1 MRRGCGFASVLRHP
15 HFTPARNMARPI
27 GPTMYRMNSS
37 NTPASPA
44 LGRVLTTVSV
54 GFVVTQL
61 DVTIVN
67 IALPRIGSDLHANV
81 AGLQWIVDA
90 YTLAFAV
97 LMLSAGALGDRFGAR
112 RMYAAGIAVFALA
125 SLACGLAL
133 DAPMLIA
140 SRALQGVGAAAM
152 LPNSLAL
159 LNRAYGHDPKL
170 RARAVGLWTA
180 AGAISIAAGPVAG
193 GLLIAGFG
201 WRSIFLVNL
210 PICAAGLLATWLWVP
225 RDDGV
230 AREAGR
236 EAGTGISCGAERG
249 SGAAGAAGVAG
260 VAGAAGTARAARAA
274 GAAVAAAAIG
284 TSKASS
290 ATKAAASTKTPSS
303 ATTTRPASRGIDLG
317 GQCLAIVAL
326 TAFVAAVIEWRPLGP
341 GHPLVAGGLVLA
353 LLAASAFIAVESRVA
368 SPMLPLSLFSKRTFS
383 AAVLFGICVNLT
395 YYGMVFVLSL
405 YLQRARGYSPLQAG
419 LAFLPLTGGFLVS
432 NVASGWAVGR
442 FGVRVPMI
450 VGAVIAALGYGL
462 LHRVDATTPL
472 IGLLLPFLL
481 IPSGMGL
488 AVPAMT
494 TAVLASTDAR
504 RAGTAS
510 AVLNTARQAG
520 GAVGV
525 AAFGA
530 LASGA
535 AAAQIVSGMQAATAV
550 SVGLL
555 LLGAVLGCVV
565 HPQPHAPAAGPDATA
580 HTDSRSAG
588 RSQG

>member
-1 MRRGCGFASVLRHP
+1 
-15 HFTPARNMARPI
+15 
-27 GPTMYRMNSS
+27 MNSS
-37 NTPASPA
+37 NSPHSSA
-44 LGRVLTTVSV
+44 LGRVLATVSV

-67 IALPRIGSDLHANV
+67 IALPKIGADLHANV
-81 AGLQWIVDA
+81 AGLQWVVDA

-112 RMYAAGIAVFALA
+112 RLYAAGIVLFALA

-133 DAPMLIA
+133 DATMLVA
-140 SRALQGVGAAAM
+140 ARAVQGIGAAAM

-159 LNRAYGHDPKL
+159 LNQSYGHDPKL

-180 AGAISIAAGPVAG
+180 AGAIAIAAGPVAG
-193 GLLIAGFG
+193 GLLIAAFG

-210 PICAAGLLATWLWVP
+210 PICAAGFLATLLWVP
-225 RDDGV
+225 RP
-230 AREAGR
+230 EATTRQGPQ
-236 EAGTGISCGAERG
+236 
-249 SGAAGAAGVAG
+249 
-260 VAGAAGTARAARAA
+260 
-274 GAAVAAAAIG
+274 AAAAAR
-284 TSKASS
+284 SDMK
-290 ATKAAASTKTPSS
+290 P
-303 ATTTRPASRGIDLG
+303 RGIDLS

-326 TAFVAAVIEWRPLGP
+326 TAFVAAVIEWRPLGL
-341 GHPLVAGGLVLA
+341 GHPLVAGGFVLA
-353 LLAASAFIAVESRVA
+353 LIAAGAFIVVESRVA
-368 SPMLPLSLFSKRTFS
+368 APMLPLSLFGKRSFS
-383 AAVLFGICVNLT
+383 VAVLFGICVNLT

-405 YLQRARGYSPLQAG
+405 YLQRVRGYTPLQAG
-419 LAFLPLTGGFLVS
+419 LAFLPLTGGFLLS
-432 NVASGWAVGR
+432 NVASGWVVGR

-450 VGAVIAALGYGL
+450 AGAITAGLGYGL
-462 LHRVDATTPL
+462 LHFVDAGTPL

-494 TAVLASTDAR
+494 TAVLASTDAA

-535 AAAQIVSGMQAATAV
+535 AATQIVSGMRASTAV

-555 LLGAVLGCVV
+555 AIGGVLSCFV
-565 HPQPHAPAAGPDATA
+565 HPQPQSSDSARRPACRERAGE
-580 HTDSRSAG
+580 SR
-588 RSQG
+588 

>member
-1 MRRGCGFASVLRHP
+1 MCV
-15 HFTPARNMARPI
+15 
-27 GPTMYRMNSS
+27 MNSS
-37 NTPASPA
+37 PSPVSPA
-44 LGRVLTTVSV
+44 LGRILATVSV

-67 IALPRIGSDLHANV
+67 IALPKIGADLHANV
-81 AGLQWIVDA
+81 AGLQWVVDA

-97 LMLSAGALGDRFGAR
+97 LMLSAGALGDRLGIR
-112 RMYAAGIAVFALA
+112 RMYAAGIVLFALA

-133 DAPMLIA
+133 DATMLVA
-140 SRALQGVGAAAM
+140 ARAVQGIGAAAM

-159 LNRAYGHDPKL
+159 LNRSYGHDPKL

-180 AGAISIAAGPVAG
+180 AGAIAIAAGPVVG
-193 GLLIAGFG
+193 GLLIAAFG

-210 PICAAGLLATWLWVP
+210 PICAAGWLATLRWVP
-225 RDDGV
+225 RPES
-230 AREAGR
+230 AQN
-236 EAGTGISCGAERG
+236 GTPQ
-249 SGAAGAAGVAG
+249 
-260 VAGAAGTARAARAA
+260 T
-274 GAAVAAAAIG
+274 AAAH
-284 TSKASS
+284 
-290 ATKAAASTKTPSS
+290 AAAP
-303 ATTTRPASRGIDLG
+303 ATACAAPEDGTTNAAAPRGIDLS
-317 GQCLAIVAL
+317 GQALAIVAL
-326 TAFVAAVIEWRPLGP
+326 TAFVAAVIEWRPLGLS
-341 GHPLVAGGLVLA
+341 HPLVAGGFMLA
-353 LLAASAFIAVESRVA
+353 LIATGAFIAVESRVA
-368 SPMLPLSLFSKRTFS
+368 APMLPLSLFSKRTFN

-405 YLQRARGYSPLQAG
+405 YLQRVRGYTPLQAG
-419 LAFLPLTGGFLVS
+419 LAFLPLTGGFLIS
-432 NVASGWAVGR
+432 NVASGWVVGR

-450 VGAVIAALGYGL
+450 AGAITAGLGYGL
-462 LHRVDATTPL
+462 LHFVEASTPL
-472 IGLLLPFLL
+472 VGLLLPFLL

-494 TAVLASTDAR
+494 TAVLASAEAS

-535 AAAQIVSGMQAATAV
+535 AATQIVTGMQAATAI

-555 LLGAVLGCVV
+555 VVGGVMGCLV
-565 HPQPHAPAAGPDATA
+565 HPEPHASTSKPHKTA
-580 HTDSRSAG
+580 SGHASESR
-588 RSQG
+588 

>member
-1 MRRGCGFASVLRHP
+1 MTSTKRTV
-15 HFTPARNMARPI
+15 
-27 GPTMYRMNSS
+27 
-37 NTPASPA
+37 SPA
-44 LGRVLTTVSV
+44 LGRVLATVSV

-67 IALPRIGSDLHANV
+67 IALPEIGANLHANV
-81 AGLQWIVDA
+81 AGLQWVVDA

-112 RMYAAGIAVFALA
+112 RLYAAGIVLFALA
-125 SLACGLAL
+125 SLACGVASG
-133 DAPMLIA
+133 APMLVA
-140 SRALQGVGAAAM
+140 ARALQGIGAAAM

-159 LNRAYGHDPKL
+159 LNQSYGHDPKL

-193 GLLIAGFG
+193 GLLIAAFG

-210 PICAAGLLATWLWVP
+210 PICAAGFLATLLWVP
-225 RDDGV
+225 RP
-230 AREAGR
+230 E
-236 EAGTGISCGAERG
+236 
-249 SGAAGAAGVAG
+249 
-260 VAGAAGTARAARAA
+260 
-274 GAAVAAAAIG
+274 AAVP
-284 TSKASS
+284 
-290 ATKAAASTKTPSS
+290 ATAHPETAGPETAPPTP
-303 ATTTRPASRGIDLG
+303 RGIDLS
-317 GQCLAIVAL
+317 GQTLAIVAL
-326 TAFVAAVIEWRPLGP
+326 TAFVAAVIEWRPLGLS
-341 GHPLVAGGLVLA
+341 HPLVAGGFVLA
-353 LLAASAFIAVESRVA
+353 ALAGSAFVAVEARASA
-368 SPMLPLSLFSKRTFS
+368 PMLPLSLFAGRSFS
-383 AAVLFGICVNLT
+383 AAVLFGICVNMT

-405 YLQRARGYSPLQAG
+405 YLQRVRGYTALQAG
-419 LAFLPLTGGFLVS
+419 LAFLPLTGGFLIS
-432 NVASGWAVGR
+432 NVASGWVVGR

-450 VGAVIAALGYGL
+450 AGAITAGLGYGL
-462 LHRVDATTPL
+462 LHLVDASTPL
-472 IGLLLPFLL
+472 IGLLLPFVL

-494 TAVLASTDAR
+494 TAVLASAQAS

-535 AAAQIVSGMQAATAV
+535 AATQIVSGMQAATAI

-555 LLGAVLGCVV
+555 AFAGVISCLV
-565 HPQPHAPAAGPDATA
+565 HPQPHSSSQARREADSAPVGN
-580 HTDSRSAG
+580 SR
-588 RSQG
+588 

>member
-1 MRRGCGFASVLRHP
+1 
-15 HFTPARNMARPI
+15 
-27 GPTMYRMNSS
+27 MNSP
-37 NTPASPA
+37 NTSFSPA
-44 LGRVLTTVSV
+44 LGRILATVSV

-67 IALPRIGSDLHANV
+67 IALPKIGADLHANV
-81 AGLQWIVDA
+81 AGLQWVVDA

-97 LMLSAGALGDRFGAR
+97 LMLSAGALGDRLGAR
-112 RMYAAGIAVFALA
+112 RMYAAGIVLFALA

-133 DAPMLIA
+133 DATMLVA
-140 SRALQGVGAAAM
+140 ARALQGIGAAAM

-159 LNRAYGHDPKL
+159 LNQSYGHDPKL

-180 AGAISIAAGPVAG
+180 AGAISIAAGPVVG
-193 GLLIAGFG
+193 GLLIAAFG

-210 PICAAGLLATWLWVP
+210 PICAAGFLATLLWVP
-225 RDDGV
+225 QKS
-230 AREAGR
+230 AN
-236 EAGTGISCGAERG
+236 
-249 SGAAGAAGVAG
+249 
-260 VAGAAGTARAARAA
+260 
-274 GAAVAAAAIG
+274 
-284 TSKASS
+284 TSA
-290 ATKAAASTKTPSS
+290 
-303 ATTTRPASRGIDLG
+303 RGIDLS
-317 GQCLAIVAL
+317 GQVLAIVAM
-326 TAFVAAVIEWRPLGP
+326 TAFVAAVIEWRPLGLS
-341 GHPLVAGGLVLA
+341 HPLVAGGFVLA
-353 LLAASAFIAVESRVA
+353 VLAAGAFIAVESRTA
-368 SPMLPLSLFSKRTFS
+368 MPMLPLSLFSKRTFS

-405 YLQRARGYSPLQAG
+405 YLQRVRGYTPLQAG

-432 NVASGWAVGR
+432 NVASGWVVGR

-450 VGAVIAALGYGL
+450 AGAITAGLGYGL
-462 LHRVDATTPL
+462 LHLVDAGTPL
-472 IGLLLPFLL
+472 VGLLLPFLL

-494 TAVLASTDAR
+494 TAVLASVEAQ

-535 AAAQIVSGMQAATAV
+535 AATQIVAGMQMATII

-555 LLGAVLGCVV
+555 VLGLVLGCLV
-565 HPQPHAPAAGPDATA
+565 HPEPHSSPASPRNADAARTSK
-580 HTDSRSAG
+580 SR
-588 RSQG
+588 

>member
-1 MRRGCGFASVLRHP
+1 
-15 HFTPARNMARPI
+15 
-27 GPTMYRMNSS
+27 MNSPKPS
-37 NTPASPA
+37 LSPA
-44 LGRVLTTVSV
+44 LGRILATVSV

-67 IALPRIGSDLHANV
+67 IALPKIGADLHANV
-81 AGLQWIVDA
+81 AGLQWVVDA

-97 LMLSAGALGDRFGAR
+97 LMLSAGVLGDRLGTR
-112 RMYAAGIAVFALA
+112 RMYAAGIVLFALA

-133 DAPMLIA
+133 DATLLVA
-140 SRALQGVGAAAM
+140 ARAVQGIGAAAM

-180 AGAISIAAGPVAG
+180 AGAISIAAGPVVG
-193 GLLIAGFG
+193 GLLIAAFG

-210 PICAAGLLATWLWVP
+210 PICAAGLLATLLWVP
-225 RDDGV
+225 RTETTPRDSQQT
-230 AREAGR
+230 
-236 EAGTGISCGAERG
+236 TGIHP
-249 SGAAGAAGVAG
+249 AA
-260 VAGAAGTARAARAA
+260 
-274 GAAVAAAAIG
+274 
-284 TSKASS
+284 
-290 ATKAAASTKTPSS
+290 P
-303 ATTTRPASRGIDLG
+303 RGIDLS

-326 TAFVAAVIEWRPLGP
+326 TAFVAAVIEWRPLGLS
-341 GHPLVAGGLVLA
+341 HPLVAGGFVLA
-353 LLAASAFIAVESRVA
+353 LVAAGAFIAVEARTE
-368 SPMLPLSLFSKRTFS
+368 SPMLPLSLFGKRSFS
-383 AAVLFGICVNLT
+383 VAVLFGICVNLT

-405 YLQRARGYSPLQAG
+405 YLQRGRGYTPLQAG
-419 LAFLPLTGGFLVS
+419 LAFLPLTGGFLIS
-432 NVASGWAVGR
+432 NVASGWVVGR

-450 VGAVIAALGYGL
+450 AGAITAGLGYGL
-462 LHRVDATTPL
+462 LHFVDASTPL

-494 TAVLASTDAR
+494 TAVLASAEAK
-504 RAGTAS
+504 RAATAS

-535 AAAQIVSGMQAATAV
+535 AAPQIVAGMQAATAI

-555 LLGAVLGCVV
+555 ALGGMLSCFI
-565 HPQPHAPAAGPDATA
+565 HPQPHTSSSSSRGVDDTRVGE
-580 HTDSRSAG
+580 SRS
-588 RSQG
+588 R

>member
-1 MRRGCGFASVLRHP
+1 
-15 HFTPARNMARPI
+15 
-27 GPTMYRMNSS
+27 MYRMNSS
-37 NTPASPA
+37 NSPHSSA
-44 LGRVLTTVSV
+44 LGRVLATVSV

-67 IALPRIGSDLHANV
+67 IALPKIGADLHANV
-81 AGLQWIVDA
+81 AGLQWVVDA

-97 LMLSAGALGDRFGAR
+97 LMLSAGALGDGFGGR
-112 RMYAAGIAVFALA
+112 RLYAAGIVLFALA

-133 DAPMLIA
+133 DAAMLVA
-140 SRALQGVGAAAM
+140 ARALQGIGAAAM

-159 LNRAYGHDPKL
+159 LNQSYGHDPKL

-180 AGAISIAAGPVAG
+180 AGAIAIAAGPVAG
-193 GLLIAGFG
+193 GLLIAAFG

-210 PICAAGLLATWLWVP
+210 PICAAGFLATLLWLP
-225 RDDGV
+225 RP
-230 AREAGR
+230 EATTRQGLQ
-236 EAGTGISCGAERG
+236 
-249 SGAAGAAGVAG
+249 
-260 VAGAAGTARAARAA
+260 
-274 GAAVAAAAIG
+274 AAAAAR
-284 TSKASS
+284 SD
-290 ATKAAASTKTPSS
+290 TKP
-303 ATTTRPASRGIDLG
+303 RGIDLS

-326 TAFVAAVIEWRPLGP
+326 TAFVAA
-341 GHPLVAGGLVLA
+341 
-353 LLAASAFIAVESRVA
+353 
-368 SPMLPLSLFSKRTFS
+368 
-383 AAVLFGICVNLT
+383 VNLT

-405 YLQRARGYSPLQAG
+405 YLQRVRGYTPLQAG
-419 LAFLPLTGGFLVS
+419 LAFLPLTGGFLLS
-432 NVASGWAVGR
+432 NVASGWVVGR

-450 VGAVIAALGYGL
+450 AGAITAGLGYGL
-462 LHRVDATTPL
+462 LHFVDAGTPL

-494 TAVLASTDAR
+494 TAVLASTDAA

-535 AAAQIVSGMQAATAV
+535 AATQIVAGMRASTAV
-550 SVGLL
+550 SIGLL
-555 LLGAVLGCVV
+555 VIGGVLSCFV
-565 HPQPHAPAAGPDATA
+565 HPQPQSSDPARRPACREPAGE
-580 HTDSRSAG
+580 SR
-588 RSQG
+588 

>member
-1 MRRGCGFASVLRHP
+1 MTSTKRTV
-15 HFTPARNMARPI
+15 
-27 GPTMYRMNSS
+27 
-37 NTPASPA
+37 SPA
-44 LGRVLTTVSV
+44 LGRVLATVSV

-67 IALPRIGSDLHANV
+67 IALPEIGANLHANV
-81 AGLQWIVDA
+81 AGLQWVVDA

-112 RMYAAGIAVFALA
+112 RLYAAGIVLFALA
-125 SLACGLAL
+125 SLACGVASG
-133 DAPMLIA
+133 APMLVA
-140 SRALQGVGAAAM
+140 ARALQGIGAAAM

-159 LNRAYGHDPKL
+159 LNQSYGHDPKL

-193 GLLIAGFG
+193 GLLIAAFG

-210 PICAAGLLATWLWVP
+210 PICAAGFLATLLWVP
-225 RDDGV
+225 RP
-230 AREAGR
+230 E
-236 EAGTGISCGAERG
+236 
-249 SGAAGAAGVAG
+249 
-260 VAGAAGTARAARAA
+260 
-274 GAAVAAAAIG
+274 AAVP
-284 TSKASS
+284 
-290 ATKAAASTKTPSS
+290 ATAHPETAGPETAPPTP
-303 ATTTRPASRGIDLG
+303 RGIDLS
-317 GQCLAIVAL
+317 GQTLAIVAL
-326 TAFVAAVIEWRPLGP
+326 TAFVAAVIEWRPLGLS
-341 GHPLVAGGLVLA
+341 HPLVAGGFVLA
-353 LLAASAFIAVESRVA
+353 ALAGSAFVAVEARASA
-368 SPMLPLSLFSKRTFS
+368 PMLPLSLFAGRSFS
-383 AAVLFGICVNLT
+383 AAVLFGICVNMT

-405 YLQRARGYSPLQAG
+405 YLQRVRGYTALQAG
-419 LAFLPLTGGFLVS
+419 LAFLPLTGGFLIS
-432 NVASGWAVGR
+432 NVASGWVVGR

-450 VGAVIAALGYGL
+450 AGAITAGLGYGL
-462 LHRVDATTPL
+462 LHLVDASTPL

-494 TAVLASTDAR
+494 TAVLASAQAS

-535 AAAQIVSGMQAATAV
+535 AATQIVSGMQAATAI

-555 LLGAVLGCVV
+555 AFAGVISCLV
-565 HPQPHAPAAGPDATA
+565 HPQPHSSSQARHEADSAPVGN
-580 HTDSRSAG
+580 SR
-588 RSQG
+588 

>member
-1 MRRGCGFASVLRHP
+1 MVRC
-15 HFTPARNMARPI
+15 I
-27 GPTMYRMNSS
+27 GPTMCRMNSS
-37 NTPASPA
+37 NISHSPA
-44 LGRVLTTVSV
+44 LGRVLATVSV

-67 IALPRIGSDLHANV
+67 IALPGIGADLRANV
-81 AGLQWIVDA
+81 TGLQWVVDA

-112 RMYAAGIAVFALA
+112 RLYAAGIVLFALA

-133 DAPMLIA
+133 DAAMLVA
-140 SRALQGVGAAAM
+140 ARALQGVGAAAM

-159 LNRAYGHDPKL
+159 LNQSYGHDPRL

-193 GLLIAGFG
+193 GLLIAAFG

-210 PICAAGLLATWLWVP
+210 PICAAGFLATLLWIPQPESAP
-225 RDDGV
+225 RQ
-230 AREAGR
+230 
-236 EAGTGISCGAERG
+236 GAQPG
-249 SGAAGAAGVAG
+249 PGP
-260 VAGAAGTARAARAA
+260 
-274 GAAVAAAAIG
+274 AAAAPAD
-284 TSKASS
+284 AS
-290 ATKAAASTKTPSS
+290 P
-303 ATTTRPASRGIDLG
+303 RGIDLT
-317 GQCLAIVAL
+317 GQCLAVVAL
-326 TAFVAAVIEWRPLGP
+326 TAFVAAVIEWRPLGL
-341 GHPLVAGGLVLA
+341 GHPFVAGGFLLA
-353 LLAASAFIAVESRVA
+353 LIGASAFIAVESRIA
-368 SPMLPLSLFSKRTFS
+368 APMLPLSLFRKRSFS
-383 AAVLFGICVNLT
+383 VAVLFGICVNLT

-405 YLQRARGYSPLQAG
+405 YLQRVRGYTPLQAG
-419 LAFLPLTGGFLVS
+419 LAFLPLTGGFLLS
-432 NVASGWAVGR
+432 NVASGWVVGR

-450 VGAVIAALGYGL
+450 AGAITAGLGYGL
-462 LHRVDATTPL
+462 LHCVDAATPL

-494 TAVLASTDAR
+494 TAVLASTDAK

-525 AAFGA
+525 AVFGA

-535 AAAQIVSGMQAATAV
+535 AAAQIVPGMQAATAM
-550 SVGLL
+550 SVAFLM
-555 LLGAVLGCVV
+555 LGGVLSCFVQ
-565 HPQPHAPAAGPDATA
+565 PQPQPS
-580 HTDSRSAG
+580 DSAVRVAG
-588 RSQG
+588 RGRIGESR